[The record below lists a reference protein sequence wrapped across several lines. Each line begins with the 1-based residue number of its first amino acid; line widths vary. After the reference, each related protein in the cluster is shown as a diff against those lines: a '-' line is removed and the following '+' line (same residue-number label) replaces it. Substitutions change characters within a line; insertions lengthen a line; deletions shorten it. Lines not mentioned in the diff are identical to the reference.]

1 MGDDRLDRAKE
12 LYERA
17 VFGGETEALA
27 VAQDEL
33 DAVEA
38 ELALARGRVLHARFL
53 ADREENPEELVLF
66 ERAADLY
73 RQRGDAR
80 GEAEACFWV
89 GCFHQVVRGD
99 GAAALPPLERSY
111 ALAQSV
117 DDGLIAS
124 YAVRHLGFH
133 AMEQGQLDLARQ
145 RFEESLRL
153 RREAGFRPGIAAAL
167 LALAELSAHAGSP
180 DQARTLLAEA
190 ATEAEDSG
198 ARGILR
204 WIEAARAELTTVD

>member
-99 GAAALPPLERSY
+99 GAAALP
-111 ALAQSV
+111 
-117 DDGLIAS
+117 
-124 YAVRHLGFH
+124 
-133 AMEQGQLDLARQ
+133 
-145 RFEESLRL
+145 
-153 RREAGFRPGIAAAL
+153 
-167 LALAELSAHAGSP
+167 AHAGSP

-190 ATEAEDSG
+190 ATEAEESG